1 MTWAE
6 RFEARMEKDKHDVE
20 RLSSDNVNVL
30 YAEIDRLRAWLEWMG
45 KAEICRHAHTSIAR
59 ALSGEAAPT

>member
-1 MTWAE
+1 MTIATKPE
-6 RFEARMEKDKHDVE
+6 TDEAVADLVDQ
-20 RLSSDNVNVL
+20 LI
-30 YAEIDRLRAWLEWMG
+30 AEIERMRAWLEWMG